1 MNETLKRV
9 LMILITLII
18 PFFLM
23 MTSIRILF
31 SPVFIQ
37 LEYRAPGFPEDLYG
51 FTLEDRLHW
60 SRVSL
65 DYLLNNEGIEYLGDQ
80 RLPDGSPLY
89 NEREL
94 SHMLDVKILVQQMI
108 RVWSVLLIVFVGL
121 VLWAWR
127 GGWMPAFLRA
137 LSNGG
142 KLTLALIALILVGV
156 AISFRQL
163 FTYFHQIFFTGDTWL
178 FNYSDTL
185 IRLFPLRLWQDGFI
199 AMGVLTILGAAALI
213 LIHRKWGKTT
223 STDVAAA

>member
-1 MNETLKRV
+1 MNATLKRA
-9 LMILITLII
+9 LMVLITVLI

-23 MTSIRILF
+23 MTAIRILF
-31 SPVFIQ
+31 TPAFVQ
-37 LEYRAPGFPEDLYG
+37 LQYRAPGFPEDPYG

-65 DYLLNNEGIEYLGDQ
+65 DYLLNNAGINYLGDQ

-94 SHMLDVKILVQQMI
+94 SHMVDVKILVQQMI
-108 RVWSVLLIVFVGL
+108 RAWTALLVGL
-121 VLWAWR
+121 AGLGIWAWR
-127 GGWMPAFLRA
+127 GGWLSSFARA

-142 KLTLALIALILVGV
+142 KLTLALIALILVFV

-163 FTYFHQIFFTGDTWL
+163 FTYFHRLFFVGDTWL

-185 IRLFPLRLWQDGFI
+185 IRLFPLPFWQNGFI
-199 AMGVLTILGAAALI
+199 AMGVMTILGAIALI
-213 LIHRKWGKTT
+213 WVGRRWGRAT
-223 STDVAAA
+223 SN